1 MKLLSIFIITLSLN
15 AYNLHAATFTSVASG
30 DWDDPA
36 TWGGSVPNLNNNDL
50 IIISTGHDVV
60 RNGDLT
66 LGNRITFQFFGALT
80 IIGTLEVDNQLELII
95 YPGGSF
101 TTTNLTTDNQ
111 ASIDISGGGS
121 ATITNDFTGGNQTDV
136 NVDGSLEVGG
146 NINVGNQ
153 SDLTGSGTVTV
164 GGTCDDE
171 NSGSFCDSGPLP
183 VELLT
188 FTANPNE
195 NSIILRWS
203 TASELNNDYFTLEKS
218 HNGRDF
224 QVMGKVEGN
233 GTKHTQTDYSYTD
246 KNPFLGLSYYRLSQT
261 DFDGT
266 SEVFPAISILFSPSS
281 NLRVYPNPI
290 RNNALRIQSTGY
302 QENEAVNLHLYN
314 IYGQMIIS
322 KKLNADSYGNLETSI
337 QFADHWEEGHYI
349 LELTS
354 SKGKDHFKV
363 HRE

>member
-1 MKLLSIFIITLSLN
+1 MHKLIKTL
-15 AYNLHAATFTSVASG
+15 
-30 DWDDPA
+30 
-36 TWGGSVPNLNNNDL
+36 L
-50 IIISTGHDVV
+50 IIIAPALLLSHPAISRIVESTGDGDWTQNSTWSSNQVPIDGDTIIILAGHTVSLSSTINNNHYYFMV
-60 RNGDLT
+60 IRGTLDLT
-66 LGNRITFQFFGALT
+66 SGGKLKIGDTSILIIEEGGKILGNNNADQID
-80 IIGTLEVDNQLELII
+80 IGTGPPEYSGTSGEISGPTFVSDGT
-95 YPGGSF
+95 PP
-101 TTTNLTTDNQ
+101 T
-111 ASIDISGGGS
+111 SGGGLPPGY
-121 ATITNDFTGGNQTDV
+121 I
-136 NVDGSLEVGG
+136 
-146 NINVGNQ
+146 
-153 SDLTGSGTVTV
+153 
-164 GGTCDDE
+164 
-171 NSGSFCDSGPLP
+171 PLP

-224 QVMGKVEGN
+224 DLLGKVVGN
-233 GTKHTQTDYSYTD
+233 GTKSTQTDYAYTD
-246 KNPFLGLSYYRLSQT
+246 NNPYLGLSYYRLSQT

-266 SEVFPAISILFSPSS
+266 SEIFPAISVLFTPTS

-302 QENEAVNLHLYN
+302 QENEAVNLNLYN

-337 QFADHWEEGHYI
+337 LFADHWKEGHYI

-354 SKGKDHFKV
+354 SKRKDHFKV